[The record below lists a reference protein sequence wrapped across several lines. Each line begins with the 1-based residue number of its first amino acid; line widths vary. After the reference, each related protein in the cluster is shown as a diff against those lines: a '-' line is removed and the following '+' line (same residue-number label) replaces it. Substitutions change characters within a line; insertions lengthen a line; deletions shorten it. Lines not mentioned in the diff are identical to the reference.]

1 MSRIRR
7 LRTASISLRLHRITV
22 KFIILALTLLLL
34 SGSLMV
40 PSSAQTTSSQAN
52 ISPYVTSAVSS
63 VSQNQIMGYAQAL
76 SNFGTRVTGYKGNLE
91 AAKYIESVLKAD
103 GLGVIN
109 QSFTAAV
116 PIDEG
121 SWASF
126 GGNNYTVYALWP
138 NGPVPGATPTYVSG
152 PLVYVG
158 NGTLSDMDGKQ
169 INGSIVLE
177 NFNSGSNWL
186 YAADLGAKAIIFLAP
201 TSTTQLQSLEKTISE
216 PLYMPRLYAEGKAAS
231 ALLAAANKGIT
242 VSVHDGMQWENVTS
256 YNIIG
261 VVNGTTDP
269 SDIIALAANY
279 DSWSPVP
286 AIAPGGQD
294 ALGISTLLAAA
305 KYFEQ
310 NRPYRTIW
318 IVALSGFWEGEVGPF
333 AFVQKNLYSP
343 KNLAGIT
350 KIWMVEGL
358 SLSSAT
364 PSMDALYFGWLN
376 GLSLQMTTESKYLN
390 YLQPEIQGF
399 IQDAGLP
406 LNLSDGLPT
415 VDFPMYGAGFDWGTQ
430 PSFYM
435 LPTEPVTQTGTL
447 GFTLM
452 TSFARRT
459 TWNTPLNNLGSTNW
473 DNVMAQVRTF
483 LASAAGFADVP
494 DLNIAW
500 SSDAPQTMAKIM
512 GAAVYVLGGLGFP
525 SVQIRTVEFNYTTG
539 WYSSMPDLLVQ
550 IPRPIWSGGS
560 TSSGAAN
567 PLYWEFVNQWFFT
580 NSKGDLTYYG
590 AIPYWA
596 FTAYAWGVNSSSG
609 QLDYSVN
616 SGVYGTAQGVSGGL
630 LNSIPSISS
639 QVSYMSIPV
648 FQGQPVS
655 TFDVFDPRTM
665 IPAAIYDNRNPT
677 LALFTESPS
686 ADVYKEATR
695 ASPTFYYVDLIP
707 SSTVLTSFVQR
718 GEKIVIV
725 YNPNPAQTA
734 PLIILDNASKADPE
748 GAGFTI
754 NGPYQIHDSFYEQ
767 AKDMYLLVQERYSNM
782 QKHYATSPA
791 VVKLMS
797 IANQYLGY
805 AKGNLTEMNYAA
817 AYNDSM
823 VSWAYSSQAYATQLM
838 PMYGQISTSMLF
850 FTFLIIPFAYF
861 FEELV
866 LQLGGFKK
874 ILSIF
879 VIIAGLVFIFSVI
892 NPSLSVI
899 SNSSMAVLG
908 VGLLIFALFVVW
920 VFYNDI
926 AEMMREGAEKRLG
939 YHTMA
944 SSTGA
949 ASMHAATTS
958 VANMRRRPLMTA
970 LTLATIIIF
979 AAGNVALTS
988 TTSSIGISTSAV
1000 SGHNIPK
1007 EDAIFVKWL
1016 YGMPNTPSQILGPQ
1030 IMNYLA
1036 GVGGTQF
1043 EYWPTYLYYP
1053 TLLYKYTF
1061 KGFTYSPQ
1069 IVVPYQLAGTNS
1081 SSAAELVFMGLTSGN
1096 AHQLFNSYITS
1107 GNFSLGYDDAIITQ
1121 YVANSIGAKVGD
1133 KVDFMGVG
1141 TFTVVGI
1148 LQNNFTATNYNGY
1161 FATPED
1167 PAYSL
1172 AANEGWS
1179 TKFSTEQFGE
1189 PISSTDIVL
1198 VNWRNVKDLGGFL
1211 SNVEIVPKQN
1221 VTYSQLKDLAS
1232 IMRYPI
1238 IPTIYVGH
1246 DGSSVGLS
1254 SVATYSVLGFS
1265 LTLILLVIAALAIL
1279 NAMYENVQIR
1289 RREIYTYASLGLS
1302 PNGATMMF
1310 VTESMVYALIGAVL
1324 GFLLGFS
1331 MDYVFISA
1339 HVLPSSFTFNFTS
1352 WAMLLSLL
1360 MIIIATLGGSY
1371 YPSRVSSKMITPSL
1385 SRKWKPTTKAKG
1397 KNWDMELPM
1406 KVNNEQEAV
1415 GVLRYLAEYYNG
1427 LGYEKP
1433 NFRLDGNVSIDEK
1446 ALSVSF
1452 NVRLAPYESGIV
1464 QQVILSFIKTPA
1476 SEYVLYATL
1485 KLTTGDSGL
1494 WSARA
1499 PLFIEDLRSQVILWR
1514 GLKPEQRSKYLGSS
1528 P

>member
-1 MSRIRR
+1 MSKIR
-7 LRTASISLRLHRITV
+7 LFLSARTQVKVRSLAIKLT
-22 KFIILALTLLLL
+22 ILALMTLLL
-34 SGSLMV
+34 SGSFMI
-40 PSSAQTTSSQAN
+40 PSSAQSTSSQTSSAQP
-52 ISPYVTSAVSS
+52 ISSYLSSAVSS
-63 VSQNQIMGYAQAL
+63 VNQSEIMGYARAL
-76 SNFGTRVTGYKGNLE
+76 SAFGTRVTGYKGNLE
-91 AAKYIESVLKAD
+91 AAKYIESVLRAD
-103 GLGVIN
+103 GLDVIN

-121 SWASF
+121 SWAVI
-126 GGNNYTVYALWP
+126 GGSNYTVYALWP

-158 NGTLSDMDGKQ
+158 NGSLADMDGKQ

-177 NFNSGSNWL
+177 NFNSGTNWL

-201 TSTTQLQSLEKTISE
+201 NSTTQLQSLEKTISE
-216 PLYMPRLYAEGKAAS
+216 PLYMPRLYAEGNAAV
-231 ALLAAANKGIT
+231 ALTKAANKGIT
-242 VSVHDGMQWENVTS
+242 ISVHDGMQWENVTS

-261 VVNGTTDP
+261 VVNGTTEPD
-269 SDIIALAANY
+269 DIIALAANY

-286 AIAPGGQD
+286 AVAPGGQD

-305 KYFEQ
+305 KYFAQ
-310 NRPYRTIW
+310 NRPYRTLW

-333 AFVQKNLYSP
+333 AFVEKNLYSP
-343 KNLAGIT
+343 QNLAGTT

-358 SLSSAT
+358 SLSSGS
-364 PSMDALYFGWLN
+364 PSVDALYFGWLN
-376 GLSLQMTTESKYLN
+376 GFSLQMGTESKYLN
-390 YLQPEIQGF
+390 YLQPEIEGF
-399 IQDAGLP
+399 IQDGGLSPTLRNGLP
-406 LNLSDGLPT
+406 AVN
-415 VDFPMYGAGFDWGTQ
+415 FPMYGAGFDWGTE

-435 LPTEPVTQTGTL
+435 LPTEPVTQTNTL

-459 TWNTPLNNLGSTNW
+459 SWNTPLNDLNSTNW
-473 DNVMAQVRTF
+473 VNVMSQVRIF
-483 LASAAGFADVP
+483 LASAAGFAETP
-494 DLNIAW
+494 NLNIAW
-500 SSDAPQTMAKIM
+500 SSDAPQTMAKILS
-512 GAAVYVLGGLGFP
+512 ALYVVGGLGFP

-539 WYSSMPDLLVQ
+539 WYSSIPDLLVQ
-550 IPRPIWSGGS
+550 IPRPNWAGGA
-560 TSSGAAN
+560 GN
-567 PLYWEFVNQWFFT
+567 PLYWEFVNQWFIANRQGT
-580 NSKGDLTYYG
+580 LTYYG
-590 AIPYWA
+590 AVPYWS
-596 FTAYAWGVNSSSG
+596 FTAYAWGINSSSG

-630 LNSIPSISS
+630 LNSIPSILS

-648 FQGQPVS
+648 FQCEPVT

-665 IPAAIYDNRNPT
+665 IPAAVYDNRNPT
-677 LALFTESPS
+677 LAIYSEPAS
-686 ADVYKEATR
+686 AAVYKEATR
-695 ASPTFYYVDLIP
+695 APPTFSYVDLIP
-707 SSTVLTSFVQR
+707 SSTVLTSFVQK

-725 YNPNPAQTA
+725 YNPNPSQTD
-734 PLIILDNASKADPE
+734 PLIILDNASRSQP
-748 GAGFTI
+748 GGVGFAI
-754 NGPYQIHDSFYEQ
+754 NGPYEIHDSFYEQ
-767 AKDMYLLVQERYSNM
+767 AKDMYLLVHERYAHM

-791 VVKLMS
+791 LVKLME

-805 AKGNLTEMNYAA
+805 AQGNLTEMNYAA
-817 AYNDSM
+817 AYNDSL

-850 FTFLIIPFAYF
+850 FSFLIIPFAYF

-866 LQLGGFKK
+866 LQFGGFKK

-879 VIIAGLVFIFSVI
+879 IIIAALVFIFSAI

-899 SNSSMAVLG
+899 TNSSMAVLG
-908 VGLLIFALFVVW
+908 AGLLIFAMFIVW

-926 AEMMREGAEKRLG
+926 AEMMKEGAEKRLG

-944 SSTGA
+944 SSTRA

-988 TTSSIGISTSAV
+988 TTSSIGISTASVSA
-1000 SGHNIPK
+1000 SGIPK
-1007 EDAIFVKWL
+1007 QDAILVKWL

-1036 GVGGTQF
+1036 GVGGSNF
-1043 EYWPTYLYYP
+1043 SYWPTYLYYP

-1061 KGFTYSPQ
+1061 KNLTYSPQ
-1069 IVVPYQLAGTNS
+1069 IVVPYELAGTNE
-1081 SSAAELVFMGLTSGN
+1081 SSAAEIVFMGLTSGN
-1096 AHQLFNSYITS
+1096 AKQLFGAYLSS
-1107 GNFSLGYDDAIITQ
+1107 GNFSLGYGDAVIPQ
-1121 YVANSIGAKVGD
+1121 YLAESIGAKVGE

-1148 LQNNFTATNYNGY
+1148 LQNNATPTNYDGL
-1161 FATPED
+1161 FALPED

-1179 TKFSTEQFGE
+1179 TKFTTEQFGE
-1189 PISSTDIVL
+1189 PIPPTGVVL
-1198 VNWRNVKDLGGFL
+1198 INWRNARDLGGFL
-1211 SNVEIVPKQN
+1211 SSVEAVPNSN
-1221 VTYSQLKDLAS
+1221 VTYSQLKNIAS

-1246 DGSSVGLS
+1246 DGRSVGLS
-1254 SVATYSVLGFS
+1254 SIATYSVLGFS

-1302 PNGATMMF
+1302 PSGATMMF
-1310 VTESMVYALIGAVL
+1310 VSEALVYALIGAVL

-1339 HVLPSSFTFNFTS
+1339 RVLPSSFTFNFTS

-1397 KNWDMELPM
+1397 RNWDMELPM

-1433 NFRLDGNVSIDEK
+1433 SFRLEGNVNIDET
-1446 ALSVSF
+1446 ALNVTF
-1452 NVRLAPYESGIV
+1452 NVRMAPYESGIV

-1485 KLTTGDSGL
+1485 KLVTGDTGL

-1499 PLFIEDLRSQVILWR
+1499 PIFVDDLRSQVILWR
-1514 GLKPEQRSKYLGSS
+1514 GLRPEQRSKYLGGSS
-1528 P
+1528 